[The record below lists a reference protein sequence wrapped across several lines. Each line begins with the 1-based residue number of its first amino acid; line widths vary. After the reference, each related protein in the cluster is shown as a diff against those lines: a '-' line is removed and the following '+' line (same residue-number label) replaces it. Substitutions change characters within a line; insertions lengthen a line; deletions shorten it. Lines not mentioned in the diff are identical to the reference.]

1 MEADMIRAYFFEVWM
16 REYQELETLEDQE
29 ERKRYERARDAA
41 DRAADRY

>member
-1 MEADMIRAYFFEVWM
+1 MEADMIRDYFFKLW
-16 REYQELETLEDQE
+16 REYQETL